1 MGKRKVLTEKEL
13 RSTPLPGV
21 GQLLG
26 IAKKM
31 LGNDRAMVLCTDRKL
46 RNCRIKGKIRRRV
59 WIREGDAVVVELWGF
74 QDDEKGTIIGRYV
87 ASQRTWL
94 RENNY
99 LPDWIF

>member
-13 RSTPLPGV
+13 RDTPLPST

-31 LGNDRAMVLCTDRKL
+31 LGNDRVMVLCTDR
-46 RNCRIKGKIRRRV
+46 RERSCRIKGKLRRRV
-59 WIREGDAVVVELWGF
+59 WIREGDAVIVELWGF
-74 QDDEKGTIIGRYV
+74 QNEVKGTIVGRYI